1 MRKEWLRANLISSI
15 FTFKSN
21 AKKVFNKQNATNL
34 LNYIKNQII
43 YQKFL
48 KSKIDKLIQNYILLK
63 LKTKNKIIQNIIIL
77 LVSSV
82 PLITSLLIKGI
93 IKSFV
98 QIFSRNIFLNFLIE
112 IFIKFIIYKLFCY
125 IINIYMDCAEWE
137 RLNIVQARGSRAFQ
151 ESWAKTWAKIDWGSS
166 EPASRRITRKT
177 AIKNSKG
184 EIRTLDLT
192 GMSRALSPAELP
204 CHIHMIK
211 LSLTFVD
218 SFYFCIKV
226 FK

>member
-48 KSKIDKLIQNYILLK
+48 KSKIDKL
-63 LKTKNKIIQNIIIL
+63 IQNIIIL

-137 RLNIVQARGSRAFQ
+137 RLNIVRARGSRAFQ

-184 EIRTLDLT
+184 EIRTLALT

-204 CHIHMIK
+204 CHLKKI
-211 LSLTFVD
+211 
-218 SFYFCIKV
+218 
-226 FK
+226 

>member
-1 MRKEWLRANLISSI
+1 MRKEWLRVNLISSI

-125 IINIYMDCAEWE
+125 IINIV
-137 RLNIVQARGSRAFQ
+137 RARGSRAFQ
-151 ESWAKTWAKIDWGSS
+151 ESWTKTWAKIDWCSS

-204 CHIHMIK
+204 CH
-211 LSLTFVD
+211 TFCCRVRL
-218 SFYFCIKV
+218 FLHE
-226 FK
+226 

>member
-112 IFIKFIIYKLFCY
+112 IFIGVYLGH
-125 IINIYMDCAEWE
+125 
-137 RLNIVQARGSRAFQ
+137 LNCNQFAC
-151 ESWAKTWAKIDWGSS
+151 
-166 EPASRRITRKT
+166 IT
-177 AIKNSKG
+177 
-184 EIRTLDLT
+184 
-192 GMSRALSPAELP
+192 
-204 CHIHMIK
+204 
-211 LSLTFVD
+211 
-218 SFYFCIKV
+218 
-226 FK
+226 

>member
-1 MRKEWLRANLISSI
+1 MRKEWLRVNLISSI

-48 KSKIDKLIQNYILLK
+48 KSKIDKL
-63 LKTKNKIIQNIIIL
+63 IQNIIIL

-125 IINIYMDCAEWE
+125 IINIV
-137 RLNIVQARGSRAFQ
+137 RARGSRAFQ

-204 CHIHMIK
+204 CHLKKI
-211 LSLTFVD
+211 
-218 SFYFCIKV
+218 
-226 FK
+226 

>member
-48 KSKIDKLIQNYILLK
+48 KSKIDKL
-63 LKTKNKIIQNIIIL
+63 IQNIIIL

-204 CHIHMIK
+204 CHLKKYKIFNI
-211 LSLTFVD
+211 
-218 SFYFCIKV
+218 
-226 FK
+226 

>member
-1 MRKEWLRANLISSI
+1 MRKEWLRVNLISSI

-48 KSKIDKLIQNYILLK
+48 KSKIDKLIQN
-63 LKTKNKIIQNIIIL
+63 IIIL

-98 QIFSRNIFLNFLIE
+98 QIFSRNIF
-112 IFIKFIIYKLFCY
+112 
-125 IINIYMDCAEWE
+125 
-137 RLNIVQARGSRAFQ
+137 
-151 ESWAKTWAKIDWGSS
+151 
-166 EPASRRITRKT
+166 
-177 AIKNSKG
+177 
-184 EIRTLDLT
+184 
-192 GMSRALSPAELP
+192 
-204 CHIHMIK
+204 
-211 LSLTFVD
+211 
-218 SFYFCIKV
+218 
-226 FK
+226 

>member
-1 MRKEWLRANLISSI
+1 MRKEWLRVNLISSI

-48 KSKIDKLIQNYILLK
+48 KSKIDKL
-63 LKTKNKIIQNIIIL
+63 IQNIIIL

-137 RLNIVQARGSRAFQ
+137 RLNIGRARGSRAFQ

-204 CHIHMIK
+204 CHLKKYKIFNI
-211 LSLTFVD
+211 
-218 SFYFCIKV
+218 
-226 FK
+226 